1 MTLINPP
8 RFFRNFLNFRTFRA
22 YQAARAGTVC
32 LALALG
38 MGTTAWA
45 QLAPDDPDWKESEV
59 PPPPAFDMGK
69 LLTFD
74 GAYNSSL
81 VYGVDPAS
89 IRISGS
95 DNLIRYVLVA
105 ASASGAKNVMYEAIR
120 CSTGEFKT
128 YARYAS
134 DGRWSPVNDASWRSM
149 FGSMPSRHA
158 LYFARAGACD
168 NAATPTSVSAVVFR
182 LKNPNLKYAQ

>member
-1 MTLINPP
+1 MMST
-8 RFFRNFLNFRTFRA
+8 TFSRLSLA
-22 YQAARAGTVC
+22 SEAVRVCAVC

-38 MGTTAWA
+38 MDGAAWA
-45 QLAPDDPDWKESEV
+45 QLAPDNPDWKESEV

-69 LLTFD
+69 LVVFD
-74 GAYNSSL
+74 GSVNSAL

-89 IRISGS
+89 IRISSS

-105 ASASGAKNVMYEAIR
+105 SSASGAKNVMYEAIR

-128 YARYAS
+128 YARYSS
-134 DGRWSPVNDASWRSM
+134 DGRWSPASDANWRSM
-149 FGSMPSRHA
+149 FGTLPSRHA

-168 NAATPTSVSAVVFR
+168 NAATPSSVNALVYR
-182 LKNPNLKYAQ
+182 LKNPNLKYSQ

>member
-1 MTLINPP
+1 MTVIATP
-8 RFFRNFLNFRTFRA
+8 RPLWISRISLTCK
-22 YQAARAGTVC
+22 AARVAAAGLT
-32 LALALG
+32 LALG
-38 MGTTAWA
+38 MGANAWA
-45 QLAPDDPDWKESEV
+45 QLAPEDPDWKESEV

-69 LLTFD
+69 LVTFD
-74 GAYNSSL
+74 GAVNSSL

-105 ASASGAKNVMYEAIR
+105 VSANGAKNVMYEAIR

-128 YARYAS
+128 YARHSS
-134 DGRWSPVNDASWRSM
+134 DGRWSPVSDASWRSM

-158 LYFARAGACD
+158 FYFARAGACD
-168 NAATPTSVSAVVFR
+168 NSATPSSVSALVLR
-182 LKNPNLKYAQ
+182 LKNPNLNYTQ